1 MENLKLPVALV
12 AAMGV
17 QLAGG
22 VWWASQQA
30 STIASLEET
39 VSQLGSRMAIEDNVN
54 LKRDVQDN
62 MDYIEGAFDEI
73 EELWEEAAAL
83 SKTISRITELQQR
96 IALAEKTLEYYGREL
111 MNRNGAM

>member
-1 MENLKLPVALV
+1 
-12 AAMGV
+12 
-17 QLAGG
+17 
-22 VWWASQQA
+22 
-30 STIASLEET
+30 
-39 VSQLGSRMAIEDNVN
+39 
-54 LKRDVQDN
+54 